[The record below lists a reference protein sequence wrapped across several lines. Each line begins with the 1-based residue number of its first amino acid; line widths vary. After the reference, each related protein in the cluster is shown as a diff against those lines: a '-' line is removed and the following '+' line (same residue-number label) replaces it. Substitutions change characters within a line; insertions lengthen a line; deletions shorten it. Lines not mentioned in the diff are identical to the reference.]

1 MMMIVLI
8 MWLTLA
14 LPAGAL
20 IGHCVLSE
28 ESDAKAPARQY
39 VTARNG
45 RLAKLDR

>member
-14 LPAGAL
+14 LPTGAL

-28 ESDAKAPARQY
+28 E
-39 VTARNG
+39 
-45 RLAKLDR
+45 